1 MTIFD
6 KIEVKLTQFA
16 ALSLTILLSRK
27 WFAWALKLPVFALL
41 VCAWVI
47 TRPYEWLY
55 WLYTWATTRHATKAY
70 AFYERAIRLQEKA
83 CTEKLVDLINIFH

>member
-16 ALSLTILLSRK
+16 ALSLTILLIRK

-41 VCAWVI
+41 VCVWVI

-55 WLYTWATTRHATKAY
+55 IWATTRNVTEANALYKK
-70 AFYERAIRLQEKA
+70 AIRLQEKA
-83 CTEKLVDLINIFH
+83 CTEKLIDLINIFY